1 MNVEWRCPLRSWLLA
16 GAVALASCAP
26 EQDAA
31 SGSAT
36 NEARPARAPAE
47 TTADKGVSPDS
58 QTAAEIAPPT
68 AEGWGPL
75 HVGMMLVEIMAAA
88 GPDSDPDAVG
98 GPAPESCDIFHPAR
112 APEGL
117 RVMVEDGRLT
127 RVSLSNPTE
136 VKNDRGFGDRKST
149 RLNSSH

>member
-36 NEARPARAPAE
+36 NKPRPDRAPAE

-58 QTAAEIAPPT
+58 PTAAEIAPPT
-68 AEGWGPL
+68 AGARGPL
-75 HVGMMLVEIMAAA
+75 PVGMLLVQILAGDDTNPAQIRQATGREI
-88 GPDSDPDAVG
+88 
-98 GPAPESCDIFHPAR
+98 
-112 APEGL
+112 
-117 RVMVEDGRLT
+117 
-127 RVSLSNPTE
+127 
-136 VKNDRGFGDRKST
+136 
-149 RLNSSH
+149 

>member
-16 GAVALASCAP
+16 GAGALASCAP

-31 SGSAT
+31 SCSAT

-58 QTAAEIAPPT
+58 QTAAEIAPLT

-98 GPAPESCDIFHPAR
+98 GPEPESCDIFHPAR
-112 APEGL
+112 APAGL

-127 RVSLSNPTE
+127 RGTLSNPTAGKTE
-136 VKNDRGFGDRKST
+136 SVFETGKT
-149 RLNSSH
+149 W

>member
-58 QTAAEIAPPT
+58 PTAAEIAPLT

-88 GPDSDPDAVG
+88 RSEEHTSELQP
-98 GPAPESCDIFHPAR
+98 
-112 APEGL
+112 L
-117 RVMVEDGRLT
+117 MRL
-127 RVSLSNPTE
+127 S
-136 VKNDRGFGDRKST
+136 
-149 RLNSSH
+149 

>member
-58 QTAAEIAPPT
+58 QTADEIAPLT

-75 HVGMMLVEIMAAA
+75 HVGMMLVAIMAAA
-88 GPDSDPDAVG
+88 GPDYNHDADGRPETVSHNICHPA
-98 GPAPESCDIFHPAR
+98 PAPE
-112 APEGL
+112 
-117 RVMVEDGRLT
+117 
-127 RVSLSNPTE
+127 
-136 VKNDRGFGDRKST
+136 GFR
-149 RLNSSH
+149 